1 MPRPRL
7 NSSSPSPA
15 QQVQGPQHGV
25 LVHAQHRGEV
35 PGQRQALTR
44 AGLALRDGPGRWV
57 RLAALRRDLWAQMA
71 YPVRIGAEVTE
82 TTVIYSGIGLSQHI
96 TAPPHPVTSG

>member
-1 MPRPRL
+1 
-7 NSSSPSPA
+7 
-15 QQVQGPQHGV
+15 
-25 LVHAQHRGEV
+25 
-35 PGQRQALTR
+35 
-44 AGLALRDGPGRWV
+44 
-57 RLAALRRDLWAQMA
+57 MA